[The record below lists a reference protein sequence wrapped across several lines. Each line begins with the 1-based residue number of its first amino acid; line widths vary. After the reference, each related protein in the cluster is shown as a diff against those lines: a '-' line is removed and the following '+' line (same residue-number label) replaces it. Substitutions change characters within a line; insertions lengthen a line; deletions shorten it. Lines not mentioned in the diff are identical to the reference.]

1 MEQSHS
7 KYYWVIVGVA
17 ALAVL
22 GTVFVLSDYLAKDAT
37 ISPEQVKK
45 AEEKARLLID
55 FGNGKKRA
63 FRGEIVE
70 GMTVYDALAASQEA
84 AGLSFSLKGEGDAVE
99 EIDGVKN
106 NSHEWRYYV
115 NGEPAKVSPQFEEIK
130 PGDKIVF
137 KFE

>member
-1 MEQSHS
+1 METHS

-22 GTVFVLSDYLAKDAT
+22 GTIFVLSDYLAKDAA
-37 ISPEQVKK
+37 ISPDQVKK

-55 FGNGKKRA
+55 FGDGKKRA
-63 FRGEIVE
+63 FRGEVTE
-70 GMTVYDALAASQEA
+70 NMTVYGALVAVREA
-84 AGLSFSLKGEGDAVE
+84 AGLSFSLKGDAVE

-106 NSHEWRYYV
+106 NSHEWHYYV
-115 NGEPAKVSPQFEEIK
+115 NGEPVKTSPQFEEVD
-130 PGDKIVF
+130 PGDEITF